1 MDRHIVPVE
10 PASGHGETVLIQVQ
24 HDNPSS
30 RQLDLRLVG
39 CEGESPYVATSMTTP
54 TRTPHGHDVCFD
66 TSLVKHRDLAR
77 LQHKFKGTS
86 AEWELLLSHFLLQ
99 HPLDGDHDALLQ
111 GVRMVYVLNHAAL
124 KLSIRQDVQG
134 IKVSC
139 TMPRNEIHS
148 KELGDVR
155 RDRHANRPRF
165 GTQPF

>member
-10 PASGHGETVLIQVQ
+10 PASGQGETVLIQVQ
-24 HDNPSS
+24 QENPSS
-30 RQLDLRLVG
+30 GQLDLRLVG

-54 TRTPHGHDVCFD
+54 TPHGHELSFD
-66 TSLVKHRDLAR
+66 TSPVKHRDLPQ
-77 LQHKFKGTS
+77 LQHKFKGTN
-86 AEWELLLSHFLLQ
+86 AQWELVLSHFLLQ
-99 HPLDGDHDALLQ
+99 RPLDRDHDALLQ
-111 GVRMVYVLNHAAL
+111 GVRMVYVLNNAAL
-124 KLSIRQDVQG
+124 RLSIRQDVQG

-155 RDRHANRPRF
+155 RDRHANRRRF